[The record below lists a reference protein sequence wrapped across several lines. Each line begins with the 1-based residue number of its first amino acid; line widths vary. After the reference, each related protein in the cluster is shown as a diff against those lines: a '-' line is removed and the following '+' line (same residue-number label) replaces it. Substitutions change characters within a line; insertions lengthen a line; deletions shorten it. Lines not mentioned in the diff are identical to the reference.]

1 MSFVL
6 DRIGLSIGNDVV
18 IDDVSL
24 SLEEGSA
31 KVARRADEGRR
42 STDEP
47 HPSPIPRRAGE
58 GVFERGA
65 SPWRR
70 GRSADISMEE
80 TRGRP

>member
-1 MSFVL
+1 VSFVL
-6 DRIGLSIGNDVV
+6 DRIGLSIGNDVG

-24 SLEEGSA
+24 RGGVGQGGPKGRMRVVVVLMSLTPA
-31 KVARRADEGRR
+31 
-42 STDEP
+42 
-47 HPSPIPRRAGE
+47 PSRGE
-58 GVFERGA
+58 REKGVFERGA